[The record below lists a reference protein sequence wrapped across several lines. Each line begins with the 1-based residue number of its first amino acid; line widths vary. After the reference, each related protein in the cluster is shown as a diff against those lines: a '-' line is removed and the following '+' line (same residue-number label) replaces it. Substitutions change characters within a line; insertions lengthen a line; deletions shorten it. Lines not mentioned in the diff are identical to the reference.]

1 MAIDPVMEPVHTSLG
16 RIAATSK
23 HFARLLLTIGEN
35 RIELLGV
42 ALQEEREL
50 LLRVL
55 LLALGVGTLGLLV
68 GMTLT
73 GAIVV
78 YLWAYSPVI
87 VFLSL
92 AGLYGLIGLLLAW
105 RLKRLLRNFHPLSS
119 SLDQLQK
126 DRADLEELFP

>member
-1 MAIDPVMEPVHTSLG
+1 MATDPVMEPIGSSLW

-35 RIELLGV
+35 RLELLGV

-55 LLALGVGTLGLLV
+55 LLALGVGTFGLLV

-73 GAIVV
+73 AAIVV
-78 YLWAYSPVI
+78 YLWAY
-87 VFLSL
+87 
-92 AGLYGLIGLLLAW
+92 
-105 RLKRLLRNFHPLSS
+105 
-119 SLDQLQK
+119 
-126 DRADLEELFP
+126 

>member
-1 MAIDPVMEPVHTSLG
+1 MESVGNSLG

-35 RIELLGV
+35 RLELLGV

-55 LLALGVGTLGLLV
+55 LLALGVGTFGLLV

-73 GAIVV
+73 AAIVV
-78 YLWAYSPVI
+78 YLWAYSPVV

-92 AGLYGLIGLLLAW
+92 AALYGIIGLLLSW
-105 RLKRLLRNFHPLSS
+105 RLKRLLRNSQPLSS

-126 DRADLEELFP
+126 DRASLEEFLP

>member
-1 MAIDPVMEPVHTSLG
+1 MEPVGTSLG

-23 HFARLLLTIGEN
+23 RFARLLLSIGEN
-35 RIELLGV
+35 RLELLGV

-55 LLALGVGTLGLLV
+55 LLALGVGMFGLLA

-78 YLWAYSPVI
+78 YLRAYSPVV

-92 AGLYGLIGLLLAW
+92 AALYGIIGLLLVW
-105 RLKRLLRNFHPLSS
+105 RLKRRLKKFHPLSA
-119 SLDQLQK
+119 SLDQLQQ
-126 DRADLEELFP
+126 DRVGLE

>member
-1 MAIDPVMEPVHTSLG
+1 MAIDPVMEPVGKSLG

-55 LLALGVGTLGLLV
+55 LLALGMGMFGLLV

-73 GAIVV
+73 AAIAIHF
-78 YLWAYSPVI
+78 WAYSPVV
-87 VFLSL
+87 VFLL
-92 AGLYGLIGLLLAW
+92 LDGIYGIIGLILSW
-105 RLKRLLRNFHPLSS
+105 RLKRLLQNVHSLSS